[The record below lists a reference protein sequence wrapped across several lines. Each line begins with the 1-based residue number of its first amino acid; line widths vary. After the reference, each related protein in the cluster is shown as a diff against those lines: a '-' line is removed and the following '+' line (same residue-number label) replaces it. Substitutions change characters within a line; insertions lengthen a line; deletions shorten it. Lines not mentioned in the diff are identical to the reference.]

1 VGNVKLIT
9 RSKCLVPVPAM
20 APKTQLTAHASGIF
34 HPLGAAFYSNASF
47 PETLKVINTSGVP
60 SVPFLLAGGRE
71 EFTFNW
77 TTGNIEPVPPLSI
90 QFIQAVAAELPRY
103 VSLWQEVF
111 APISGPGYKV
121 STIDESGMP
130 Y

>member
-1 VGNVKLIT
+1 MGNVKLIT
-9 RSKCLVPVPAM
+9 RSKCLVQVPVI
-20 APKTQLTAHASGIF
+20 APRTQLIAHASGIF

-47 PETLKVINTSGVP
+47 PETLKVINTSGVL
-60 SVPFLLAGGRE
+60 SVPFLLAGGTE

-77 TTGNIEPVPPLSI
+77 TTGNTEPVPPAPI

-103 VSLWQEVF
+103 ISLWQQVF
-111 APISGPGYKV
+111 APISVPGYKV
-121 STIDESGMP
+121 STVEELGIL

>member
-9 RSKCLVPVPAM
+9 RSKCLVLVPAM

-60 SVPFLLAGGRE
+60 FVPFLLAGGRE
-71 EFTFNW
+71 GFTFNW
-77 TTGNIEPVPPLSI
+77 TTGNIKPVPPVSI
-90 QFIQAVAAELPRY
+90 QFVQAVAAELPRY
-103 VSLWQEVF
+103 VSLWQQVF
-111 APISGPGYKV
+111 APISVPGYKV
-121 STIDESGMP
+121 STIEESGMP